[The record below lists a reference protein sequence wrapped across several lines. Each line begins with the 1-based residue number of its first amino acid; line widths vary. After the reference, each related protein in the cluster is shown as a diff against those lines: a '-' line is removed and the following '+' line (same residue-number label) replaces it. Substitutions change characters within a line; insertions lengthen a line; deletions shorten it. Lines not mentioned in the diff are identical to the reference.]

1 MRALPLLTLL
11 LLAGCGAAVQP
22 VIHPPELIPV
32 AAGTPFTSQRS
43 FSAPDAAW
51 LADSGP
57 LAVETALALLA
68 EHAAAVPRWD
78 WTQLHPAGVDTAVA
92 FPAGWAAQAHCGELL
107 VSPDGSRVL
116 AELVLPP
123 AVTLPAGT
131 RAWLETDLN
140 RRRALYLYLLAP

>member
-1 MRALPLLTLL
+1 MRALLLLTL

-32 AAGTPFTSQRS
+32 AAGAAFTSQRN
-43 FSAPDAAW
+43 FAAPGAAW

-78 WTQLHPAGVDTAVA
+78 WTKLHAAGIDTAAA
-92 FPAGWAAQAHCGELL
+92 FPAGWAAQARCGRLL
-107 VSPDGSRVL
+107 VSPDGSRIL
-116 AELVLPP
+116 AELFLAP
-123 AVTLPAGT
+123 AVALPAGT
-131 RAWLETDLN
+131 RVWLEADLN
-140 RRRALYLYLLAP
+140 RRRAAYLYLLAP